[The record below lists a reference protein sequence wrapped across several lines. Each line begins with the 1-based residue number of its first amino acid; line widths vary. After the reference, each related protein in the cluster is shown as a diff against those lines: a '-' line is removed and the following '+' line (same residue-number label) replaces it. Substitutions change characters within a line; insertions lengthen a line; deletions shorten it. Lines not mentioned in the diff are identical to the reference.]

1 MVRHPP
7 PSATDGTGAGGV
19 ADGTMGSG
27 GVEHAAT
34 AAAAIS
40 APAKRTRARTVR
52 SVKEGADAGKLAAR
66 EGRSDGAQVP
76 SPPYTRIVDLAF
88 PPGVPPERPGPLA
101 RFLPPIERGAVTRFL
116 ASYPFPE
123 GWLLDPFGSSP
134 LLAIEAAQ
142 SRGVVAA
149 FSNAVTRFVLES
161 RIDPLSPSDL
171 RAALA
176 QLAAAPKDDTRLE
189 RFLLELYRSECA
201 RCGAPITADHFIW
214 DRELQ
219 VPVSKAYAC
228 EACHHSGEDP
238 TTPADRERAVA
249 SAGYSLAHALAAE
262 RAAAADDQDR
272 DHVEAALAVYPAR
285 AVYALVT
292 LLQKLEQIELTPG
305 QRRAAEALLIS
316 TFDAANGLWGY
327 PESRA
332 RPKALTA
339 SPRFREINV
348 WRALERARDEWP
360 QESPGVRLATW
371 PESGLP
377 SAGVLAVFPGPIRDL
392 AETLPSETPA
402 ILTALPRPNQAYWT
416 LSALWASWLWGR
428 EAAAPIKIAL
438 RRRRYDWTWHAAAL
452 RGAFQALARRQPAG
466 APAVAFLPEA
476 ESGFVAAAL
485 AGLDAAGYR
494 LRGQALRLNDGQA
507 VLAWEAT
514 RHRPRPEEE
523 PLGMRMAMAA
533 EEALL
538 DLGEPAGYGMLHAAA
553 VLDLAQQSHLAELWA
568 TEETPPLTRITEE
581 MEMILAPGGRFE
593 RMEPRADLESGHY
606 WLAHP
611 ERAAPPLSDR
621 VEMSVLEM
629 VRSHPGISTTE
640 VEALLCE
647 NFRGLRTPDR
657 RLVLA
662 CLTSYAV
669 EDPEGRWR
677 IRPEDEAD
685 ARSQDIAEITSILD
699 GLGGRL
705 GYRVV
710 SGDDTVVWE
719 QSGRVAFRYRVQ
731 GTAVLAAALGEPA
744 TGEHVIVLPGG
755 RAPLVAE
762 KERRDPRLRA
772 WLEAGGR
779 IVKFRHIRRLA
790 AESSL
795 QVASLPERLGIDPP
809 EHKDPQLPL
818 L

>member
-1 MVRHPP
+1 
-7 PSATDGTGAGGV
+7 
-19 ADGTMGSG
+19 
-27 GVEHAAT
+27 
-34 AAAAIS
+34 
-40 APAKRTRARTVR
+40 
-52 SVKEGADAGKLAAR
+52 
-66 EGRSDGAQVP
+66 
-76 SPPYTRIVDLAF
+76 
-88 PPGVPPERPGPLA
+88 
-101 RFLPPIERGAVTRFL
+101 
-116 ASYPFPE
+116 
-123 GWLLDPFGSSP
+123 
-134 LLAIEAAQ
+134 
-142 SRGVVAA
+142 
-149 FSNAVTRFVLES
+149 
-161 RIDPLSPSDL
+161 
-171 RAALA
+171 
-176 QLAAAPKDDTRLE
+176 
-189 RFLLELYRSECA
+189 
-201 RCGAPITADHFIW
+201 
-214 DRELQ
+214 
-219 VPVSKAYAC
+219 
-228 EACHHSGEDP
+228 
-238 TTPADRERAVA
+238 
-249 SAGYSLAHALAAE
+249 
-262 RAAAADDQDR
+262 
-272 DHVEAALAVYPAR
+272 
-285 AVYALVT
+285 
-292 LLQKLEQIELTPG
+292 
-305 QRRAAEALLIS
+305 
-316 TFDAANGLWGY
+316 
-327 PESRA
+327 
-332 RPKALTA
+332 
-339 SPRFREINV
+339 
-348 WRALERARDEWP
+348 
-360 QESPGVRLATW
+360 
-371 PESGLP
+371 
-377 SAGVLAVFPGPIRDL
+377 
-392 AETLPSETPA
+392 
-402 ILTALPRPNQAYWT
+402 
-416 LSALWASWLWGR
+416 
-428 EAAAPIKIAL
+428 
-438 RRRRYDWTWHAAAL
+438 
-452 RGAFQALARRQPAG
+452 
-466 APAVAFLPEA
+466 
-476 ESGFVAAAL
+476 
-485 AGLDAAGYR
+485 
-494 LRGQALRLNDGQA
+494 
-507 VLAWEAT
+507 
-514 RHRPRPEEE
+514 
-523 PLGMRMAMAA
+523 
-533 EEALL
+533 
-538 DLGEPAGYGMLHAAA
+538 MLHAAA